1 MSNNG
6 DESSDSYPSVSE
18 DSSDDGYSDEDIEYR
33 HYVNPLMRYIPEAM
47 RSEVRK
53 MCKDT
58 ARVYG
63 KRDAVR
69 RISLHYK
76 VVNDKTE
83 TCMQEGCNKLT
94 NGKCARCHVFLCTD
108 SKSDCFEKFH
118 DID

>member
-58 ARVYG
+58 G
-63 KRDAVR
+63 K
-69 RISLHYK
+69 HGY
-76 VVNDKTE
+76 TE
-83 TCMQEGCNKLT
+83 KEMLLEE
-94 NGKCARCHVFLCTD
+94 FLFII
-108 SKSDCFEKFH
+108 K
-118 DID
+118 